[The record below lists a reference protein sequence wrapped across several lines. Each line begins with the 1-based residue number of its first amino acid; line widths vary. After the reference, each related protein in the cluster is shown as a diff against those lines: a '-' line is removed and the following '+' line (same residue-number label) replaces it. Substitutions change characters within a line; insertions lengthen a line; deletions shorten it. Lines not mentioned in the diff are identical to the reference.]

1 MTIATS
7 EPTAIS
13 TPPVAQSVCIVIH
26 GHFYQ
31 PPRENPYLNVIE
43 QQESAAPFHDWNHRI
58 LFECYRP
65 NAFARVE
72 THDGQVLKVVNNY
85 EYLSF
90 NIGPTLLSWLEAADP
105 EVYRQ
110 ILLADRHSAERLGG
124 HGNAIAQVYNH
135 IIMPLANWRDKLTQ
149 IRWGRADFR
158 QRFGREPEG
167 MWLAETAVDRETLEA
182 LVQEGLRF
190 IVLAPSQ
197 AQRCRPMGAE
207 GEQPWLEV
215 GGSQIDPTRPY
226 RCFVDDGKESYIDV
240 FFYDGP
246 ISRDMGF
253 GPLLNSSSNFA
264 HRLGQAVRG
273 DRPQAQIVSVATDG
287 ETFGHHKHFTE
298 KTLAY
303 AFTVEFPQRDWAVTN
318 YAHYLSQNPPTW
330 EVVLKPVTAWS
341 CAHGVGRWQDDC
353 GCGVEV
359 GKGLWRQP
367 LRESLNWLRDRLIPI
382 YVEAASAFF
391 NDVWAA
397 RDGYMELL
405 RESLRHHMA
414 QNSELLESFFL
425 AHGDRALNTAEQ
437 VQALQ
442 LLEMQRHSLLMFT
455 SCGWFFE
462 ELSRPEGV
470 QILRYASRAMELA
483 AEVSGVFL
491 EPEFIDRLSLAPSAV
506 FGDGAAVYRQM
517 VVTNR
522 IGLRQIA
529 ANYAIGSLFTT
540 YQRSQ
545 PFFCYTI
552 QQQDYHLERL
562 GTLSLAIGQI
572 QITSSITL
580 EAVTSMFAVLHLGGD
595 DFHCHISSFDSRR
608 EYEQSKQHLIQAF
621 RQASAA
627 TVVLAMVEHFGG
639 DRFNLRH
646 LFVEERHRLLHLLAR
661 ETLNRLDQLYAQV
674 YLDNYSLLAS
684 FRREGLP
691 VPTELQVAAQITLEQ
706 RLHQELQRLE
716 QGETLP
722 LPEVQAVVSESRYL
736 GCALR
741 SQATARA
748 LTQYLM
754 LQIRNLSHDADLT
767 DSLGQIEETL
777 NLAEALDLD
786 LDRQS
791 AQEQVLTFL
800 QRVIAPRCHGAVSYM
815 EELLGDRPPLSFSA
829 PLCEKLTNLELQHV
843 LQVAARLKISPL
855 SWLPQP

>member
-1 MTIATS
+1 MVTIATS
-7 EPTAIS
+7 EPTEIL
-13 TPPVAQSVCIVIH
+13 TLPVAQSVCIVIH

-43 QQESAAPFHDWNHRI
+43 QQESAAPFHDWNERI

-72 THDGQVLKVVNNY
+72 THDSQILKVVNNY

-90 NIGPTLLSWLEAADP
+90 NIGPTLLSWLEVADP
-105 EVYRQ
+105 EVYHQ
-110 ILLADRHSAERLGG
+110 ILLADQRSAQRLGG

-135 IIMPLANWRDKLTQ
+135 LIMPLANQRDKLTQ
-149 IRWGRADFR
+149 IRWGKADFR

-167 MWLAETAVDRETLEA
+167 MWLAETAVDRETLEV
-182 LVQEGLRF
+182 LIEEELRF

-197 AQRCRPMGAE
+197 AQRCRPMG
-207 GEQPWLEV
+207 EQGQPPAPWLEV
-215 GGSQIDPTRPY
+215 GGSQINPTRPY
-226 RCFVDDGKESYIDV
+226 RCFVGDDRDTYIDV

-253 GPLLNSSSNFA
+253 GPLLHSSSNFA

-273 DRPQAQIVSVATDG
+273 DCPQPQIISVATDG

-303 AFTVEFPQRDWAVTN
+303 AFTVEFPQRDWLVTN
-318 YAHYLSQNPPTW
+318 YAHYLSLYPPTW

-341 CAHGVGRWQDDC
+341 CAHGVDRWQDDC

-359 GKGLWRQP
+359 GKGKWRRP
-367 LRESLNWLRDRLIPI
+367 LRETLNWLRDRLIPI
-382 YVEAASAFF
+382 YVEAASAYFE
-391 NDVWAA
+391 DVWGA
-397 RDGYMELL
+397 RDGYIELL
-405 RESLRHHMA
+405 RESLRHGMPQDPA
-414 QNSELLESFFL
+414 LLESFFL
-425 AHGDRALNTAEQ
+425 THGDRALGTAEQ
-437 VQALQ
+437 VRALQ

-483 AEVSGVFL
+483 AEVSGIFL
-491 EPEFIDRLSLAPSAV
+491 EPEFIERLSQAPSEV
-506 FGDGAAVYRQM
+506 FGDGAMVYRQM

-522 IGLRQIA
+522 ISLRQIA
-529 ANYAIGSLFTT
+529 ANYAIASLFTT
-540 YQRSQ
+540 YRRSQ

-562 GTLSLAIGQI
+562 GNLSLAIGQI

-580 EAVTSMFAVLHLGGD
+580 ESVTLVFAVLHLSGD

-608 EYEQSKQHLIQAF
+608 EYEQSKQQLIQTF
-621 RQASAA
+621 SQASAA
-627 TVVLAMVEHFGG
+627 RVVLAMVEFFGG
-639 DRFNLRH
+639 DRFNLHH
-646 LFVEERHRLLHLLAR
+646 LFVEERHRILHLLAS

-706 RLHQELQRLE
+706 RLHQELRRLE
-716 QGETLP
+716 QGEQLP
-722 LPEVQAVVSESRYL
+722 LAEVQAVVSESRYL
-736 GCALR
+736 GCPLR
-741 SQATARA
+741 SQATSHA

-754 LQIRNLSHDADLT
+754 VQVRHLAHDAALT
-767 DSLGQIEETL
+767 TTLRQIEETL
-777 NLAEALDLD
+777 NLAEALNLD
-786 LDRQS
+786 LNFQP
-791 AQEQVLTFL
+791 AQEQFLAFL
-800 QRVIAPRCHGAVSYM
+800 QGRSPPIVAMLFPTWKNFLALVS
-815 EELLGDRPPLSFSA
+815 P
-829 PLCEKLTNLELQHV
+829 
-843 LQVAARLKISPL
+843 
-855 SWLPQP
+855 